1 MMNFLALPAILRI
14 LDSTDTFTCLELKML
29 YNKLCH
35 FRGKKNSVFRDEQKT
50 KNNNNRKS
58 NTVWKDKNIYV
69 VSVNSED
76 SETMS
81 IQLAVTIFIKSISL
95 GS

>member
-35 FRGKKNSVFRDEQKT
+35 FRGKKIVFSGMNKKQKT
-50 KNNNNRKS
+50 TTTENRIRFGK
-58 NTVWKDKNIYV
+58 TK
-69 VSVNSED
+69 
-76 SETMS
+76 
-81 IQLAVTIFIKSISL
+81 IFTSSA
-95 GS
+95 